1 MVLYVLHKF
10 LGGGGGLCGES
21 AKFYPLLLGNCA
33 KCFTSQSK
41 CANFLPIE
49 LISVHF
55 LKKLRV
61 RHGGKLVKC
70 FHTIVIEY
78 FFFSVKG
85 QLHLDPLKNRLKQFC
100 ELFRG
105 FLRRYSRIVNDFAV
119 TLTPGK

>member
-55 LKKLRV
+55 KKKFESTTR
-61 RHGGKLVKC
+61 RQ
-70 FHTIVIEY
+70 ISEM
-78 FFFSVKG
+78 FS
-85 QLHLDPLKNRLKQFC
+85 HN
-100 ELFRG
+100 
-105 FLRRYSRIVNDFAV
+105 NN
-119 TLTPGK
+119 